1 MLSLHIYD
9 KIILS
14 KLSVINDVPVG
25 VSKFWK
31 LSGSNDDT
39 FKNYLLEQRC
49 FHQDLFRSIS
59 VNRGFYKY
67 TDALV
72 IQGLFEYINPY
83 LNNMEVLRRLIV
95 SLLHLN

>member
-1 MLSLHIYD
+1 MREGDVSKVFQLFLGGDKLTGELCYHYIYT
-9 KIILS
+9 IRYILS

-39 FKNYLLEQRC
+39 FKNYLLENRLLL
-49 FHQDLFRSIS
+49 HQDIFRRVS

-67 TDALV
+67 TTL
-72 IQGLFEYINPY
+72 
-83 LNNMEVLRRLIV
+83 
-95 SLLHLN
+95 